1 MVRVRYSFSSR
12 RTGHTEN
19 IRKQKEEF
27 PEVVK
32 ELIESSDIIL
42 VILDARFIKE
52 TRDKELEEQIKKR
65 GKKIIFVLNKSD
77 LIEKGK
83 LDKNE
88 LSELYPY
95 VFMSS
100 KTRKGSKDLRNRIKI
115 ESKKIEKT
123 VNSIGKTTVG
133 VIGYPNTGK
142 SSVINTLIGKHSAGT
157 ASEAGYTKGIQ
168 KLKLGP
174 DIFLIDSP
182 GIIPQREY
190 STVDGEKMSKHAK
203 VGGRSYS
210 QVKEPAFVIGMIMKD
225 YKGLLEKHYNIEA
238 NGNSEILIEELG
250 KRRGFLNK
258 GGEIDEDKTARF
270 ILREWQEGK
279 IKI

>member
-12 RTGHTEN
+12 RTGHIEN

-32 ELIESSDIIL
+32 KLIEFSDIIL

-52 TRDKELEEQIKKR
+52 TRDIELEEKIKKR

-77 LIEKGK
+77 LIDKDK
-83 LDKNE
+83 LDEKE

-115 ESKKIEKT
+115 ESKKI
-123 VNSIGKTTVG
+123 GKPIDSLGRVTIG

-142 SSVINTLIGKHSAGT
+142 SSVINTLIGKHKAGT

-168 KLKLGP
+168 KLKLSP

-182 GIIPQREY
+182 GIIPVREY
-190 STVDGEKMSKHAK
+190 SNVDEEKMSKHAK

-210 QVKEPAFVIGMIMKD
+210 QVKEPEFVIGRIMKD
-225 YKGLLEKHYNIEA
+225 YKGLLEKHYNIQA
-238 NGNSEILIEELG
+238 DGDSEILIEELG
-250 KRRGFLNK
+250 KRKGFLKK
-258 GGEIDEDKTARF
+258 GGEIDEDKTSRS
-270 ILREWQEGK
+270 ILKEWQQGK
-279 IKI
+279 IRI